1 MNLYGLGL
9 SALNTAQVNLMTT
22 GHNINNA
29 AIEGYNRQSVL
40 QSTAGA
46 RATGAGY
53 IGRGVQAVTVQRAYD
68 SFLQNQLVQAQ
79 SRGAALVSYGNEIS
93 QLNNLFADRTAGV
106 SPAIQKFFESVQAV
120 ASNPAD
126 PAARQEM
133 IGRSNSLAT
142 QFKEANRFIDN
153 QRHDINTQLTTVVA
167 QINSYVD
174 RVQDLNNQITNARA
188 SAMGN
193 HAPND
198 LLDQRDQ
205 LVAELNQLV
214 NVKVYEQDGN
224 FNLVLG
230 SGQIL
235 LGGPTKFPLQ
245 AVPSEADPTRYV
257 VANTYSYTNGEP
269 NLAEISDSSFTG
281 GQLAGLLKYRE
292 DTLDPAQNEL
302 GRLAVAIANEFN
314 AVHEQGYTL
323 TGSKGAEYFSVAL
336 GQPMASEKN
345 TGGATLSVELDSV
358 NQLTAQD
365 YELMVQS
372 DGTDNK
378 LMYRTLPNGRFQEV
392 QLDAGSAVVD
402 GLKITVTG
410 LETATEGDL
419 WRLNPTRNAADSF
432 ALEIEHPGDIA
443 AAGVDEN
450 GQPLGT
456 ANGDIALQLAAL
468 QNAKTMG
475 NNGLNFND
483 AYSQLVNRVAVNGQQ
498 NATAAKAQ
506 QNLIEQNYSAQQA
519 VSGVN
524 LDEEYLKLNQ
534 YADQYRAASR
544 LIDVGSTLFDTL
556 LNLRG

>member
-29 AIEGYNRQSVL
+29 AVEGYNRQSVL

-432 ALEIEHPGDIA
+432 ALEVEHPGDIA

>member
-29 AIEGYNRQSVL
+29 AVEGYNRQSVL

>member
-29 AIEGYNRQSVL
+29 AVEGYNRQSVL

-323 TGSKGAEYFSVAL
+323 TGSKGAEYFSVAF

-345 TGGATLSVELDSV
+345 TGGATLSVELDAV

-365 YELMVQS
+365 YEFLVQS
-372 DGTDNK
+372 GDTDNK
-378 LMYRTLPNGRFQEV
+378 LMYRTLPNGRFQQV
-392 QLDAGSAVVD
+392 DLDAGSAVID